1 MMKSRFTIAIL
12 LLSMFVV
19 TGCISKSLEEAQVD
33 FCQALVAYGDAVQAL
48 QNVNHSTTVE
58 ELQAARDNVSDARD
72 AVGDAAVDLREAR
85 IRSAENAWENTQE
98 AINDISGDATLG
110 EAAAIVRRQALILA
124 TEIDKISNVSCRRR

>member
-1 MMKSRFTIAIL
+1 MKSRFTIAIL

-85 IRSAENAWENTQE
+85 IRSVENAWENTQE